1 MKNFLFLKIW
11 RACALHTKMSILFA
25 ELFCIYKFGIT
36 EKHLQ
41 IPITNG
47 MLVH

>member
-1 MKNFLFLKIW
+1 MKNLLFLKIW
-11 RACALHTKMSILFA
+11 RAYALHTKMSILFA

-41 IPITNG
+41 IPITNR

>member
-1 MKNFLFLKIW
+1 MKNLLFLKIW
-11 RACALHTKMSILFA
+11 RAYALHTKMSILFA
-25 ELFCIYKFGIT
+25 ELFCIYKFVIT

-41 IPITNG
+41 IPITNR

>member
-1 MKNFLFLKIW
+1 MMNLLFLKIW
-11 RACALHTKMSILFA
+11 RAYALHTKMSILFA

-41 IPITNG
+41 IPITNR